1 MRLPHGAGGR
11 GPYRNVAGLR
21 NIMRHVI
28 TVLVDNEPG
37 VLSRVS
43 GLFSG
48 RGFNIESLNVAET
61 LDPSVSR
68 MTLVSRG
75 NDQIIEQ
82 IIKQLN
88 KLVNVIKVFDLTSQD
103 YVDREMALIKVN
115 AEASTRAEVLRI
127 VDIFRGQVV
136 DVSSKSYTLEIT
148 GDDKKIQAIIELLLP
163 FGIQEIV
170 RTGKV
175 AITRAKKDGANAGG
189 GRQKEPKNQ
198 TVYR

>member
-1 MRLPHGAGGR
+1 MRLPHGSGGR

-28 TVLVDNEPG
+28 TVLVDNEPS

-61 LDPSVSR
+61 LDPTVSR
-68 MTLVSRG
+68 MTLVTFG

-88 KLVNVIKVFDLTSQD
+88 KLINAIKVVDLTGYD
-103 YVDREMALIKVN
+103 YVD
-115 AEASTRAEVLRI
+115 S
-127 VDIFRGQVV
+127 
-136 DVSSKSYTLEIT
+136 
-148 GDDKKIQAIIELLLP
+148 
-163 FGIQEIV
+163 
-170 RTGKV
+170 
-175 AITRAKKDGANAGG
+175 
-189 GRQKEPKNQ
+189 
-198 TVYR
+198 